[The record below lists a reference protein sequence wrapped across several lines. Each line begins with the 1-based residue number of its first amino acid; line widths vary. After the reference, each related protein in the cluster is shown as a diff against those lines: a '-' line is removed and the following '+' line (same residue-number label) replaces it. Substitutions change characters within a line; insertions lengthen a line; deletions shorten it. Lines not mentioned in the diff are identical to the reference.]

1 MSAGVILNNA
11 SENLKKIWLLEWQE
25 NFRNN
30 SVAILDLIQTDSSFK
45 EGRFFLWVK
54 TAL

>member
-1 MSAGVILNNA
+1 MSAGVILKNT

-30 SVAILDLIQTDSSFK
+30 SDLIQTDSSFK